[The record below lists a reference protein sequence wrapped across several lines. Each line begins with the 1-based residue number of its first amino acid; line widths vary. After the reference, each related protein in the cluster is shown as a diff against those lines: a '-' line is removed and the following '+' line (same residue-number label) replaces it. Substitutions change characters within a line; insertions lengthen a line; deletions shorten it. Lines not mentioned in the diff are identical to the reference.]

1 MPQASNPNSDG
12 SDISKAVALLKRTLP
27 EMNRRNIATTPEN
40 YAVWYEY
47 VNGENHEL
55 ISAIEELEA
64 NRTAMTSEVHREL
77 YNRFI
82 ASAREAAVN
91 KLSESVREVINE
103 LLSKIG
109 SEGEGLSRYSHNL
122 HQFSTQMDAAN
133 DADEIRSLIRH
144 LIEETHKRE
153 EATRQMQD
161 SLATMADEM
170 KQLRAEIARLNSEAT
185 TDSLTKVNNRR
196 AFDMEI
202 ENLISASKMENRPL
216 CMLLLDI
223 DHFKQFNDKFGHM
236 IGDKV
241 LRFVA
246 TLLKKNVKGS
256 DMVARFGGEEFAILL
271 PETDYTGAI
280 SVAENIRDK
289 LAKQTLSD
297 SAEKMQLGTITV
309 SIGAACYQYGEL
321 AEELIHRAD
330 TCMYEAK
337 RQGRNRVIGEQQ
349 LSQNDTGSQT
359 FI

>member
-1 MPQASNPNSDG
+1 MPQSSPAVSDG
-12 SDISKAVALLKRTLP
+12 NDITKAVALLKQTLP

-47 VNGENHEL
+47 VSGENTEL
-55 ISAIEELEA
+55 VAAIDALEKSKDTFS
-64 NRTAMTSEVHREL
+64 NEVHRDL
-77 YNRFI
+77 YNRYI
-82 ASAREAAVN
+82 ATAREAAVN

-103 LLSKIG
+103 LLGKIG
-109 SEGEGLSRYSHNL
+109 SEGEGLSQYSSSLN
-122 HQFSTQMDAAN
+122 QFSSQVSAAN
-133 DADEIRSLIRH
+133 DTDEIRTLIKT
-144 LIEETHKRE
+144 LLNETQRRE
-153 EATRQMQD
+153 DAARQMQD
-161 SLATMADEM
+161 NLATMADEM
-170 KQLRAEIARLNSEAT
+170 KKLRAEVARLNSEAT
-185 TDSLTKVNNRR
+185 TDALTKVNNRR

-202 ENLISASKMENRPL
+202 EHLISASKMEARPL

-246 TLLKKNVKGS
+246 TLMKKSVKGS

-271 PETDYTGAI
+271 PETDYKGAL

-309 SIGAACYQYGEL
+309 SIGAASYRYGEQ

-330 TCMYEAK
+330 NCMYEAK
-337 RQGRNRVIGEQQ
+337 RQGRNRVIGEQSLEDNSDQ
-349 LSQNDTGSQT
+349 AET